1 MSHQDTIN
9 NYGQALV
16 DYRAK
21 YHMTQKQLAKYMC
34 VSRGTINRI
43 ENGRYPFV
51 SRVMQAKIELLIKGE
66 RR

>member
-1 MSHQDTIN
+1 
-9 NYGQALV
+9 
-16 DYRAK
+16 
-21 YHMTQKQLAKYMC
+21 MTQKQLAKYMG
-34 VSRGTINRI
+34 VASGTINRI